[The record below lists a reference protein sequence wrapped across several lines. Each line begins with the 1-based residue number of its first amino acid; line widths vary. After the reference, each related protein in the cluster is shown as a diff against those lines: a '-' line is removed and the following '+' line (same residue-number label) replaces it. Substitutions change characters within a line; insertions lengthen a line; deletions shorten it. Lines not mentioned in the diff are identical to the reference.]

1 MPQKTGEIQG
11 YTENNDSENFFA
23 ATKATHGAPTK
34 GTASLLTSDGL
45 TLLTELYILK
55 HWAEHFGNVL
65 NRPSAIS
72 DAAIDRLPQ
81 VEANTGR
88 DLPPSIPETIRAVQQ
103 LSLGKA
109 PGSDEIPAE
118 IYKHRGHRMMDQF
131 ATSFRMW
138 RCEQLP

>member
-1 MPQKTGEIQG
+1 MPQKAGEIQG
-11 YTENNDSENFFA
+11 YTENNESDNYFA

-55 HWAEHFGNVL
+55 LWAEHFGNIL

-72 DAAIDRLPQ
+72 DAAIDRLPK
-81 VEANTGR
+81 VEANTDI
-88 DLPPSIPETIRAVQQ
+88 DLPPSIPETIRAVKQ
-103 LSLGKA
+103 LSCGEA

-118 IYKHRGHRMMDQF
+118 IY
-131 ATSFRMW
+131 
-138 RCEQLP
+138 